1 MHDNEEQKEKDED
14 TGPDLKV
21 SSMFSTKSKSQVE
34 PLTPKGR
41 QQKMERKKTN
51 PPNLLTRV
59 VGCVSSPL
67 SQRLEAAV
75 DCRQTPDNWT
85 AHILRDH
92 SQSLVWHRVIKV
104 NMPSCSGNRNLP
116 GKIKLKSKPHK
127 KTIENTDPD
136 CYCLAYRESAQLE
149 HLPTKPYQASAKGFS
164 RLSWS
169 CNKAFTLAACVSAW
183 ASSCPLSKGPWPN
196 FSEILNFNLLG
207 WVARLRYVVV
217 TRLTALQLSR
227 VKPQALDNSPSPA
240 APHSCSMGLPCR
252 PGTTRPEFSKK
263 TPYHR
268 SCRVAWRRMLTSYA
282 WLKMLREFWEVCH
295 ASTLRINSR
304 LKWLSR
310 TRCSIWSTQ
319 FSHIRVSSY
328 CVKVLQ
334 WDDIWSSNL
343 NFGRFGNSRYSSC
356 KALHETPGRWD
367 RHLAFVLL
375 MDGPNLQNSRMSSHR
390 TDKGSSSRFL
400 AIRICCPA

>member
-1 MHDNEEQKEKDED
+1 
-14 TGPDLKV
+14 
-21 SSMFSTKSKSQVE
+21 MFLNSKSSSKANH
-34 PLTPKGR
+34 T
-41 QQKMERKKTN
+41 RKHWSW
-51 PPNLLTRV
+51 LLLF
-59 VGCVSSPL
+59 GL
-67 SQRLEAAV
+67 Q
-75 DCRQTPDNWT
+75 
-85 AHILRDH
+85 
-92 SQSLVWHRVIKV
+92 
-104 NMPSCSGNRNLP
+104 
-116 GKIKLKSKPHK
+116 
-127 KTIENTDPD
+127 
-136 CYCLAYRESAQLE
+136 AYRESAQLE